1 MNKGNKAQ
9 SPNLAASK
17 GGAPSQKA
25 TNATNTKKK
34 KWGKGSDSTESDDP
48 NKPKKKNLQPFEFL
62 CITRAYVGTQTTA
75 DGDGTSDE
83 HVLGVSQKG
92 PQSAATMESRMIPAW
107 RAQIHVLMSVL
118 APQVTAL
125 QFSRS
130 QVVLIRF
137 VFSRPRSQVRAV
149 SFVRV
154 THALRSVPFH
164 VHGFRLVLSASYT
177 QVRTLDSHFQF
188 VLSIHALNF
197 VLSEMCFWCSA
208 DSFYQVWALSFVRSS
223 SCSQVCLLYVV
234 S

>member
-1 MNKGNKAQ
+1 MQ
-9 SPNLAASK
+9 
-17 GGAPSQKA
+17 
-25 TNATNTKKK
+25 
-34 KWGKGSDSTESDDP
+34 
-48 NKPKKKNLQPFEFL
+48 
-62 CITRAYVGTQTTA
+62 
-75 DGDGTSDE
+75 
-83 HVLGVSQKG
+83 
-92 PQSAATMESRMIPAW
+92 
-107 RAQIHVLMSVL
+107 
-118 APQVTAL
+118 PQVSSAL
-125 QFSRS
+125 FCRACLPSADSCSWVRMLGFVLSIRFVVQSQCSADSCSTFSCCTVLCKFVLLDSCSEVVPSCPFVPSVPVRAVGLACSDPCPHVCSCSSGHCSAISRS

-149 SFVRV
+149 SFVRA

-177 QVRTLDSHFQF
+177 QVRILDSHFQF